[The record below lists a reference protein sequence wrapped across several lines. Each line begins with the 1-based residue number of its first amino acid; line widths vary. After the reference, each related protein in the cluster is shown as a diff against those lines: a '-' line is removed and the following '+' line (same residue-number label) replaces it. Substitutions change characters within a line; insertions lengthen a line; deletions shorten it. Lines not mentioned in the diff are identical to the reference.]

1 MRPFSWDTDTVG
13 LALIRGTVSIIRF
26 RETAMTFQAK
36 YQNMLNYFVQMP
48 ISAAM
53 FQENSG
59 GSLVLSLSK
68 NFQSRRV
75 FLSI

>member
-26 RETAMTFQAK
+26 RETAMSFKGK

-48 ISAAM
+48 LSAAM

-59 GSLVLSLSK
+59 GSLVLNLSK
-68 NFQSRRV
+68 NFHV
-75 FLSI
+75 GEYF